1 MKNLIFDI
9 YNLSHKDKSIKDAVR
24 AFQRAGATVATV
36 DVDPKTKKTLG
47 VEYREVQ
54 FAFSDSQQ
62 VRFGVNASGD
72 VAQVRLNGQSLPL
85 KNPDDH
91 AAAIKEIVAAMD
103 KGRSKFQQKQARQ
116 KVALPGTIRTA
127 APKIEAVL
135 QQKVTALNAQIAD
148 ATTKRDSLKAQLG
161 IV

>member
-9 YNLSHKDKSIKDAVR
+9 YNLSHKDASIKAAVR
-24 AFQRAGATVATV
+24 AFAKAGAQVTTV

-54 FAFSDSQQ
+54 FAFADSQQ

-72 VAQVRLNGQSLPL
+72 VAQVRINGRSIPL

-91 AAAIKEIVAAMD
+91 GAAIKEIVAAMD
-103 KGRSKFQQKQARQ
+103 KGRAKFQQAQA
-116 KVALPGTIRTA
+116 KIKLALPATIRTA
-127 APKIEAVL
+127 APRLEQVWSEKVNAINAEIE
-135 QQKVTALNAQIAD
+135 K
-148 ATTKRDSLKAQLG
+148 ATEKRDGLKAQLA
-161 IV
+161 